1 MEMYYSPF
9 ATHHSPLS
17 SLDLP
22 RLFRQHDRNAV
33 ADRVG
38 ELGGARDQFLPGR
51 IEFERALGHRTDQDF
66 QQLWIDGAV
75 EAFGRG
81 AHLLSPDRRG
91 PYHKG
96 TRGVMALTSAPVRR
110 PRPVVASSAT
120 ADPIAQSRET
130 PNREFGRGHGQFPPT
145 IRTAPEGPPH
155 SSTAADRSPARRCGP
170 RD

>member
-51 IEFERALGHRTDQDF
+51 IEFKGALGHRTDQDL

-81 AHLLSPDRRG
+81 AHLLSPDR
-91 PYHKG
+91 
-96 TRGVMALTSAPVRR
+96 
-110 PRPVVASSAT
+110 PRSLAYKIARCHEAAMRSS
-120 ADPIAQSRET
+120 S
-130 PNREFGRGHGQFPPT
+130 
-145 IRTAPEGPPH
+145 
-155 SSTAADRSPARRCGP
+155 SSTACCRAFGSG
-170 RD
+170 